1 MNKEFK
7 YNSIFANLQIKPL
20 ISEEKDKYLSLASI
34 DNLKRFLPEIDTD
47 KNIDL
52 LPIAFDAC
60 VVNRV
65 NKNGDVVNSLTASE
79 MLKNFVNKPINVEHD
94 RTKVV
99 GCILTASFSKFGDN
113 QIITED
119 EAKEMKEPYYITLG
133 GVIWKIINPQ
143 LSNLIEESNDPSS
156 ENYMNVSASWELG
169 FNEYDLVLLN
179 DNNKNLEDGTFV
191 SDEKEKDK
199 LKKNLKSF
207 GGSGKIDKE
216 TSIYRQVLGNVIP
229 LGIGLTSNPAADV
242 QGVAVKSNEDSS
254 LFDPKSNDQEADS
267 SNINKN
273 NISQNEENNV
283 NEEGVIKRIIM
294 KIENINQITDELLK
308 QVTASS
314 VAEFIQDELKKASE
328 AFVAEKSEKDTAIK
342 AAQEKYESLSTESN
356 KVKEELEKLKA
367 SLAQL
372 EEEKA
377 AKIKEEA
384 FNVRMASLDE
394 EYDLSDEDRQVL
406 ATDVKDLNDETFA
419 AYKNKMAVLMK
430 EKNKAAKK
438 AAQEKMSKKDVKQDL
453 QEDVK
458 DKGVDENKEDKTGK
472 MVKASVESTSEQSA
486 TEVVDEV
493 LDNSNVEKNSIAN
506 STITAEVS
514 LREKYS
520 KAFGFEGFDIK

>member
-1 MNKEFK
+1 MNLK
-7 YNSIFANLQIKPL
+7 YTTTFANLQIKP
-20 ISEEKDKYLSLASI
+20 IVSEDKDKYLSLASI
-34 DNLKRFLPEIDTD
+34 NSLKKFLPDIDTD

-65 NKNGDVVNSLTASE
+65 NKNGDVVDSLTATE

-99 GCILTASFSKFGDN
+99 GCILTANFSKFGTN
-113 QIITED
+113 ESLSEE
-119 EAKEMKEPYYITLG
+119 EAKDMKEPFYITLG

-169 FNEYDLVLLN
+169 FNEYDLVILEN
-179 DNNKNLEDGTFV
+179 NNKNIEDAKII

-199 LKKNLKSF
+199 LKKNLKAF
-207 GGSGKIDKE
+207 GGSGKIDKDK
-216 TSIYRQVLGNVIP
+216 SIYRQVLGNVIP
-229 LGIGLTSNPAADV
+229 LGIGLTANPAADV
-242 QGVAVKSNEDSS
+242 QGVATKDNQNIEI
-254 LFDPKSNDQEADS
+254 NQEKEESIDS
-267 SNINKN
+267 SNIDAEN
-273 NISQNEENNV
+273 NISQKEENTV
-283 NEEGVIKRIIM
+283 NQEGVINRIIM

-314 VAEFIQDELKKASE
+314 LTDFIQEELKKASE
-328 AFVAEKSEKDTAIK
+328 TFVAEKNEKDNAIK
-342 AAQEKYESLSTESN
+342 AAQEKYEALSTESE
-356 KVKEELEKLKA
+356 KVKEELEKVKA
-367 SLAQL
+367 SLAKL
-372 EEEKA
+372 EEEKV
-377 AKIKEEA
+377 AKAKEEA
-384 FNVRMASLDE
+384 FNLRMASFDE
-394 EYDLSDEDRQVL
+394 EYDLNDEDRQVL
-406 ATDVKDLNDETFA
+406 ATDIKDLNDETFA

-438 AAQEKMSKKDVKQDL
+438 AKEEEMKK
-453 QEDVK
+453 
-458 DKGVDENKEDKTGK
+458 T
-472 MVKASVESTSEQSA
+472 KASETKEEVVASTSSEQSA

-493 LDNSNVEKNSIAN
+493 LDNSNVEKNSIPN
-506 STITAEVS
+506 STATADVS

>member
-1 MNKEFK
+1 MNLK
-7 YNSIFANLQIKPL
+7 YTTTFANLQIKP
-20 ISEEKDKYLSLASI
+20 IVSEDKDKYLSLASI
-34 DNLKRFLPEIDTD
+34 NSLKKFLPDIDTD

-65 NKNGDVVNSLTASE
+65 NKNGDVVDSLTATE

-99 GCILTASFSKFGDN
+99 GCILTANFSKFGTN
-113 QIITED
+113 ESLSEE
-119 EAKEMKEPYYITLG
+119 EAKDMKEPFYITLG

-169 FNEYDLVLLN
+169 FNEYDLVILEN
-179 DNNKNLEDGTFV
+179 NNKNIEDAKII

-199 LKKNLKSF
+199 LKKNLKAF
-207 GGSGKIDKE
+207 GGSGKIDKDK
-216 TSIYRQVLGNVIP
+216 SIYRQVLGNVIP
-229 LGIGLTSNPAADV
+229 LGIGLTANPAADV
-242 QGVAVKSNEDSS
+242 QGVATKDNQNIEI
-254 LFDPKSNDQEADS
+254 NQEKEESIDS
-267 SNINKN
+267 SNIDAEN
-273 NISQNEENNV
+273 NISQKEENTV
-283 NEEGVIKRIIM
+283 NQEGVINRIIM

-314 VAEFIQDELKKASE
+314 LTDFIQEELKKASE
-328 AFVAEKSEKDTAIK
+328 TFVAEKNEKDNAIK
-342 AAQEKYESLSTESN
+342 AAQEKYEALSTESE
-356 KVKEELEKLKA
+356 KVKEELEKVKA
-367 SLAQL
+367 SLAKL
-372 EEEKA
+372 EEEKV
-377 AKIKEEA
+377 AKAKEEA
-384 FNVRMASLDE
+384 FNLRMASFDE
-394 EYDLSDEDRQVL
+394 EYDLNDEDRQVL
-406 ATDVKDLNDETFA
+406 ATDIKDLNDETFA

-438 AAQEKMSKKDVKQDL
+438 AKEEEMKK
-453 QEDVK
+453 
-458 DKGVDENKEDKTGK
+458 T
-472 MVKASVESTSEQSA
+472 KASETKEEVVASTSSEQSA

-493 LDNSNVEKNSIAN
+493 LDNSNVEKNSIPN
-506 STITAEVS
+506 STATAEVS

>member
-1 MNKEFK
+1 MDFNTTMNFE
-7 YNSIFANLQIKPL
+7 YITTFANLQIKP
-20 ISEEKDKYLSLASI
+20 IVSEEKDKYLSLASI
-34 DNLKRFLPEIDTD
+34 DSLKKFLPEINTE
-47 KNIDL
+47 KNVDL

-65 NKNGDVVNSLTASE
+65 NKNGDVVNSLTAAE
-79 MLKNFVNKPINVEHD
+79 MLKDFINKPINIEHD

-99 GCILTASFSKFGDN
+99 GCILTANFSKFGTNEVLAAD
-113 QIITED
+113 QVKD
-119 EAKEMKEPYYITLG
+119 MKEPFYITLG

-169 FNEYDLVLLN
+169 FNEYDLVLIN
-179 DNNKNLEDGTFV
+179 DNNKNLENAKFV

-199 LKKNLKSF
+199 LKKNLKAF
-207 GGSGKIDKE
+207 GGSGKIDKN

-229 LGIGLTSNPAADV
+229 LGIGLTANPAADV
-242 QGVAVKSNEDSS
+242 QGVATKDEQSLEVEISKPEENDQMSDSS
-254 LFDPKSNDQEADS
+254 D
-267 SNINKN
+267 INCEN
-273 NISQNEENNV
+273 NISQDEENTV
-283 NEEGVIKRIIM
+283 NEEGVINRIIM

-314 VAEFIQDELKKASE
+314 VSDFIQEELKKASE
-328 AFVAEKSEKDTAIK
+328 AFTAEKNEKDLAIK
-342 AAQEKYESLSTESN
+342 ATQEKYEALSTESE

-367 SLAQL
+367 SLAKL
-372 EEEKA
+372 EEEKV
-377 AKIKEEA
+377 AKAQEEA
-384 FNVRMASLDE
+384 FNLRMAAFDE
-394 EYDLSDEDRQVL
+394 EFDLSDEDRQVI
-406 ATDVKDLNDETFA
+406 ATDIKDLNDESFA

-438 AAQEKMSKKDVKQDL
+438 AKEEEMKKS
-453 QEDVK
+453 
-458 DKGVDENKEDKTGK
+458 
-472 MVKASVESTSEQSA
+472 KASEVKEEIKASTSSEQSA

-493 LDNSNVEKNSIAN
+493 LDNSNVEKNSIPN
-506 STITAEVS
+506 STTAAELS

>member
-1 MNKEFK
+1 MNLK
-7 YNSIFANLQIKPL
+7 YTTTFANLQIKP
-20 ISEEKDKYLSLASI
+20 IVSEDKDKYLSLASI
-34 DNLKRFLPEIDTD
+34 NSLKKFLPDIDTD

-65 NKNGDVVNSLTASE
+65 NKNGDVVDSLTATE

-99 GCILTASFSKFGDN
+99 GCILTANFSKFGTN
-113 QIITED
+113 ESLSEE
-119 EAKEMKEPYYITLG
+119 EAKDMKEPFYITLG

-169 FNEYDLVLLN
+169 FNEYDLVILEN
-179 DNNKNLEDGTFV
+179 NNKNIEDAKII

-199 LKKNLKSF
+199 LKKNLKAF
-207 GGSGKIDKE
+207 GGSGKIDKDK
-216 TSIYRQVLGNVIP
+216 SIYRQVLGNVIP
-229 LGIGLTSNPAADV
+229 LGIGLTANPAADV
-242 QGVAVKSNEDSS
+242 QGVATKDNQNIEI
-254 LFDPKSNDQEADS
+254 KQEEEESIDS
-267 SNINKN
+267 SNIDAEN
-273 NISQNEENNV
+273 NISQKEENTV
-283 NEEGVIKRIIM
+283 NQEGVINRIIM

-314 VAEFIQDELKKASE
+314 LTDFIQEELKKASE
-328 AFVAEKSEKDTAIK
+328 TFVAEKNEKDNAIK
-342 AAQEKYESLSTESN
+342 AAQEKYEALSTESE
-356 KVKEELEKLKA
+356 KVKEELEKVKA
-367 SLAQL
+367 SLAKL
-372 EEEKA
+372 EEEKV
-377 AKIKEEA
+377 AKAKEEA
-384 FNVRMASLDE
+384 FNLRMASFDE
-394 EYDLSDEDRQVL
+394 EYDLNDEDRQVL
-406 ATDVKDLNDETFA
+406 ATDIKDLNDETFA

-438 AAQEKMSKKDVKQDL
+438 AKEEEMKK
-453 QEDVK
+453 
-458 DKGVDENKEDKTGK
+458 T
-472 MVKASVESTSEQSA
+472 KASETKEEVVASTSSEQSA

-493 LDNSNVEKNSIAN
+493 LDNSNVEKNSIPN
-506 STITAEVS
+506 STATAEVS